1 MSIGG
6 KGGAGAKGGSAGP
19 PDWLLQANKQD
30 PMWVKDK
37 EDVYT
42 LGTALRME
50 KGVGLIVKITKS
62 GDEKACD
69 LQKGDVL
76 PANKEAAD
84 DMCALGHINEATIL
98 QCLEDRIKLQ
108 DVNPVSGQCYTY
120 MANVL
125 LAVNPLK
132 RGMTDPSMDSFI
144 GAAER
149 NPHPYATAETA
160 FKQMITKL
168 SPDSI
173 TNQSVV
179 ISGESGAGKTESA
192 KIVLRHL
199 CYRGGSDAGVDK
211 KILETNPILEAF
223 GNAKTTRN
231 ANSSRFGKYMKL
243 QFTDNKKHNLVGGMI
258 ETYLLEKSRVAF
270 QVKDERNYHVFY
282 MVFKSEEASS
292 MGLTTPGDYGYLNKS
307 GCLESEGWDD
317 AEEYKLMIGALNAIQ
332 ATAEQIKTLKL
343 IIAGILHLGNVNYTE
358 ESTPEGDIAVV
369 EKQEVLEQAAKC
381 IGVGAENLRKVMCE
395 KETTIM
401 GETIV
406 VQRNATAARYARN
419 AIGKEMY
426 GRLFDWIIEQ
436 ANVALQEGAKELPYV
451 GVLDIFGF
459 ETFKKNDFEQL
470 LINFTNEVLQAT
482 FNQQVFIAEADLYR
496 QEGIA
501 VAPVQWPDNRECV
514 ELVVAKPGGILTLL
528 DNESGNPKPSD
539 LKFNASIHKQHQHNP
554 YAPKPH
560 PKDIKNVFNVKHFA
574 GKVTYTVGNFIEKNN
589 NSVPQDVGALFE
601 ASQMMNLSPQC
612 GKAMPPPK
620 RGKKAPT
627 VAGIFKKQMDSLVQT
642 LNITKC
648 SFIRCVKPNATS
660 AFGVFDRQYT
670 MDQLRCQGIIETV
683 EVLKMGLPTRLPY
696 KQIADQF
703 RKNLPGDILEMY
715 ENESDLSFCTAIMW
729 AFEVP
734 SDAYKCGVTK
744 IFFRVGK
751 MSLLEEVLNIDWAT
765 KGEEVTK
772 RLKRFVIRKRWRRA
786 LACVKAQNRFIK
798 HFQKIQAS
806 RQGAITK
813 LQSLFRGKKGRAE
826 AKVVKE
832 KELEKRRREAEEA
845 RKKAEEAEKKRA
857 EEAEKKRI
865 AEAAR
870 KEAEEAAKKQAALEK
885 AAEQAAMA
893 AEAERKKLVAQEEA
907 MRKDSKAQASFEDRR
922 AALLTANKKMED
934 KKVEQEQSRENQKVA
949 EAEAMKYDAEL
960 KKAKAEAEAAE
971 KEDKGMTAFEE
982 RRKKLMDAQNKV
994 KEMEDMERAAKSA
1007 REAAER
1013 EALLFEAEMKALTA
1027 SAEYA
1032 EKEANEKSTF
1042 EDRRAA
1048 LQKAREASEESEK
1061 AATEIKSQASASKAV
1076 NDDWFQMA
1084 ERMEEEANDGWIEL
1098 EDFWKQCEQE
1108 VEVAEAAEEEARK
1121 DAEDAWYKS
1130 QDEKGAEKEEDAFWE
1145 QQKDEVYD
1153 PWAMME
1159 KGDLWD
1165 DVPPVDEDPF
1175 GGFFDFGGP
1184 QNDDEIFLLA
1194 LLASM
1199 GACQIQPEAAGEP
1212 GGDGGEG
1219 ELSEIDRVLEAAFS
1233 ALSMR
1238 QEERDAMSGAGGEDD
1253 MADAMGGMFGS
1264 MWDAESESEDE
1275 ESGLSGDIF
1284 CAAPRRL
1291 SRAGSIRGSI
1301 LAPPPRRLSAA
1312 QGRARASMVLKNKK
1326 RSSTKS
1332 LGNPTTEKGKQ
1343 MMRVN
1348 EMVADGKISME
1359 QAERMHE
1366 DIMSSPD
1373 GTPFPSIPTDI
1384 GGTKVDAEELEKA
1397 QFDFSDMEMPPWLQS
1412 DWKPE
1417 VIQGEADMPEW
1428 LLDMNQATH
1437 EDQPAF
1443 NDQMWWS
1450 LPPGVLD
1457 DDTFWQDDDEG
1468 GAGHEDALEDQDD
1481 DFGNAAEELD
1491 MQWMD
1496 LPDDLQESTPM
1507 TDYKGGT
1514 LCVSMYGCMQQY
1526 DLETLAEFTE
1536 YVILCSWGPDA
1547 DTTEQWLV
1555 FTRFEEFRDC
1565 HKSLRKRLNPMIASH
1580 LSYPHF
1586 PRRNLVAGTKPE
1598 RLEMRLRG
1606 LQGYIADL
1614 FSLMDQQHPIKDH
1627 LDEADDFLA
1636 LSEHITAIRKSN
1648 LMRQEEQTMEV
1659 SDSGGGQKRERE
1671 DEEEEE
1677 DEPAPDNGHMP
1688 MNLEELQQSQGN
1700 IQQLWRLIINSQMD
1714 VREDYNIQALLHVVM
1729 GSVPR
1734 LMASVELGPFTS
1746 YQLIP
1751 MAEQNL
1757 YDLQEVIALYND
1769 EALLYQIGRRAC
1781 STAWH

>member
-1 MSIGG
+1 
-6 KGGAGAKGGSAGP
+6 
-19 PDWLLQANKQD
+19 
-30 PMWVKDK
+30 MWVKDK
-37 EDVYT
+37 DDVYVT
-42 LGTALRME
+42 GTALRME
-50 KGVGLIVKITKS
+50 KGVGLIVKIT
-62 GDEKACD
+62 GTGVEKACD
-69 LQKGDVL
+69 LSKGDVL
-76 PANKEAAD
+76 PANKTEAN

-98 QCLEDRIKLQ
+98 QCLEDRIKKQ
-108 DVNPVSGQCYTY
+108 DKNDISGECYTY

-168 SPDSI
+168 EPDAI

-211 KILETNPILEAF
+211 KLLETNPILEAF
-223 GNAKTTRN
+223 GNGKTTRN

-243 QFTDNKKHNLVGGMI
+243 QFTDDKKHNLVGGMI

-282 MVFKSEEASS
+282 MVFESAEAASF
-292 MGLTTPGDYGYLNKS
+292 GLSTPADYGYLNKS
-307 GCLESEGWDD
+307 GCLTSEGWND
-317 AEEYKLMIGALNAIQ
+317 ADEYKLMIGALEAIQ
-332 ATAEQIKTLKL
+332 ATADQILTLKSL
-343 IIAGILHLGNVNYTE
+343 IAGILHLGNVNYNE

-369 EKQEVLEQAAKC
+369 EKQEVLDAAAKC
-381 IGVGAENLRKVMCE
+381 FGVEAEHLRKVMCE
-395 KETTIM
+395 KETKIM
-401 GETIV
+401 GELIV

-419 AIGKEMY
+419 AVAKEMY
-426 GRLFDWIIEQ
+426 SRCFDWIIEQ
-436 ANVALQEGAKELPYV
+436 CNIALQEGDKSLPYV

-459 ETFKKNDFEQL
+459 ETFKRNDFEQL

-514 ELVVAKPGGILTLL
+514 ELVAAKPGGILTLL

-589 NSVPQDVGALFE
+589 NSIPPDVGALFE
-601 ASQMMNLSPQC
+601 VSKMTSLSVKC
-612 GKAMPPPK
+612 GAAMAPPK

-627 VAGIFKKQMDSLVQT
+627 VGGIFKKQMDSLVQT

-660 AFGVFDRQYT
+660 EFGVFDRNYT
-670 MDQLRCQGIIETV
+670 ITQLRCQGIIETV

-703 RKNLPGDILEMY
+703 RGNLPADIMEMF

-734 SDAYKCGVTK
+734 QDAYKCGVTK

-751 MSLLEEVLNIDWAT
+751 MSLLEEVLNIDWST
-765 KGEEVTK
+765 KGVEITK

-786 LACVKAQNRFIK
+786 LACVIAQNRFVK
-798 HFQKIQAS
+798 HFHKIQKS

-832 KELEKRRREAEEA
+832 NELERRRKEAEEA
-845 RKKAEEAEKKRA
+845 RKKAEEAEKKRQ
-857 EEAEKKRI
+857 EELEKKKLAEI
-865 AEAAR
+865 AK
-870 KEAEEAAKKQAALEK
+870 KEAEEAAKKQAELEK
-885 AAEQAAMA
+885 AAEAAAMA
-893 AEAERKKLVAQEEA
+893 AEAERKKIAAQEEA

-922 AALLTANKKMED
+922 KALQEANTKMAEKKKDQEISKE
-934 KKVEQEQSRENQKVA
+934 KKKVA
-949 EAEAMKYDAEL
+949 EAEAIKFDAEV
-960 KKAKAEAEAAE
+960 KKAKAEEASLE
-971 KEDKGMTAFEE
+971 KEEKGMSAFEE
-982 RRKKLMDAQNKV
+982 RRKKLMAAQNKV
-994 KEMEDMERAAKSA
+994 KELEDKERAAKSA

-1013 EALLFEAEMKALTA
+1013 ETMLFEAEMKALTA

-1048 LQKAREASEESEK
+1048 LQKAKEANEESEK
-1061 AATEIKSQASASKAV
+1061 AVKGIQSQAAESKKID
-1076 NDDWFQMA
+1076 DDWFAMA
-1084 ERMEEEANDGWIEL
+1084 SRMEEEAEGQWIEL
-1098 EDFWKQCEQE
+1098 EDFWKECEKE
-1108 VEVAEAAEEEARK
+1108 VETAEAAEEEARK

-1145 QQKDEVYD
+1145 QQKDDVYD

-1165 DVPPVDEDPF
+1165 DVEPVEEDPF

-1199 GACQIQPEAAGEP
+1199 GACQIAPEAS
-1212 GGDGGEG
+1212 GEG
-1219 ELSEIDRVLEAAFS
+1219 GAAAIGDDGEEMSEIDRVLEAAFS

-1238 QEERDAMSGAGGEDD
+1238 QEERDAMNGAEGEDE
-1253 MADAMGGMFGS
+1253 MAGAMQGMFGS
-1264 MWDAESESEDE
+1264 MWDADEEESEDE

-1301 LAPPPRRLSAA
+1301 LSPPPRRLSAA
-1312 QGRARASMVLKNKK
+1312 QGRARASMVLKKK
-1326 RSSTKS
+1326 RRSTKS

-1384 GGTKVDAEELEKA
+1384 GGEKVDAGELEQA
-1397 QFDFSDMEMPPWLQS
+1397 ENDFSDMEMPPWLQP

-1417 VIQGEADMPEW
+1417 VISGEAEMPDW
-1428 LLDMNQATH
+1428 LLDMNQGTH

-1457 DDTFWQDDDEG
+1457 DDTFWQDDDEAG
-1468 GAGHEDALEDQDD
+1468 GGHEDALEDYDD

-1606 LQGYIADL
+1606 LQGYISDL

-1648 LMRQEEQTMEV
+1648 LMRVEEVAQI
-1659 SDSGGGQKRERE
+1659 DQGGGQKRGRDEV

-1677 DEPAPDNGHMP
+1677 EAPDNGHMP

-1700 IQQLWRLIINSQMD
+1700 IQQLWRLIINSQQD
-1714 VREDYNIQALLHVVM
+1714 VREDYNIQQLLHIVM

-1769 EALLYQIGRRAC
+1769 EALLYQIGA
-1781 STAWH
+1781 SGMFDSAGIEEMFGGLGMYGEMGEEAMNMI